1 MGSEMN
7 IGTINGLTVE
17 QILDKMVEKKIGI
30 AGGGSTGPGSGGL
43 TFDPTTITVGTRVNQ
58 FGGTSW
64 IVVHKTTTRLYLASE
79 HIFTP
84 TIKFGTSTAYLG
96 STLQS
101 HAREFND
108 IFSDYE
114 KSWMVANPDNGD
126 LIGPMSYDQLNGG
139 FSYFNSDSKRICD
152 NAVYW
157 TSSPVNS
164 SNIWTVYS
172 DGILYAHYSPS
183 SACGFRPFV
192 CLSL

>member
-157 TSSPVNS
+157 TSSPNGS
-164 SNIWTVYS
+164 SNVWRVNA
-172 DGILYAHYSPS
+172 DGSLHNYNPS
-183 SACGFRPFV
+183 NTYGFRPFV